1 MGISEF
7 NEPAAGNIARL
18 IKEKGFKQ
26 GYIAALAGYTPQ
38 EFSDMLNGRR
48 LIKSCDI
55 PKIAY
60 ALGVGTNEIY
70 RLKEMRMTKYEN

>member
-26 GYIAALAGYTPQ
+26 VYIAALAGYT
-38 EFSDMLNGRR
+38 R
-48 LIKSCDI
+48 LC
-55 PKIAY
+55 
-60 ALGVGTNEIY
+60 
-70 RLKEMRMTKYEN
+70 TKYRKRKHSKDDI